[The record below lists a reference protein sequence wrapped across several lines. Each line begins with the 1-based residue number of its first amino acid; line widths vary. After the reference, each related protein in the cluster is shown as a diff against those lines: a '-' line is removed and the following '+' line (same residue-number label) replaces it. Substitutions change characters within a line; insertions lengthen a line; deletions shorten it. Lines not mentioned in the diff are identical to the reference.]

1 MALSEI
7 SDAEEALKRYKKETK
22 SANRLATS
30 AQNALNSVYVFW
42 QLELLNDWIQKYAPE
57 KKSDNC
63 DSR

>member
-30 AQNALNSVYVFW
+30 AQNALNSVYVF
-42 QLELLNDWIQKYAPE
+42 
-57 KKSDNC
+57 
-63 DSR
+63 